1 MIDLEPEI
9 RAEYERVISLL
20 KDDNEIIF
28 PGHLSTADIIR
39 AHFLIANHFYLVG
52 EGLGGIGPR
61 EVNLLKSA
69 IGRQGVSFDG
79 RLKWTD
85 RFDICATLFFGL
97 IKNHAFHDANKRTA
111 FLSALYFLHQHGWCP
126 SVPEKEFENLTV
138 EIADNLLGRYARY
151 AKMLKDGE
159 ADPEVKFISWYL
171 PNHTRRIDK
180 QYYAVT
186 YRELQTILHRYGF
199 GLSNPRG
206 NHIDIV
212 KVRQRPRFLGI
223 LGKAEIVEERIG
235 QIGFPRWTSEV
246 GRSAIK
252 TVREVTGL
260 THERGVDSAAIFQ
273 GLDPIQTLIT
283 TYHEP
288 LMSLAG
294 R

>member
-1 MIDLEPEI
+1 LTFAQRFSLGLLRTTPFMTPTSEPH
-9 RAEYERVISLL
+9 S
-20 KDDNEIIF
+20 F
-28 PGHLSTADIIR
+28 PPCTSCINTAG
-39 AHFLIANHFYLVG
+39 A
-52 EGLGGIGPR
+52 
-61 EVNLLKSA
+61 
-69 IGRQGVSFDG
+69 
-79 RLKWTD
+79 RL
-85 RFDICATLFFGL
+85 
-97 IKNHAFHDANKRTA
+97 
-111 FLSALYFLHQHGWCP
+111 YQ
-126 SVPEKEFENLTV
+126 EEFENLTV
-138 EIADNLLGRYARY
+138 EIADNLLGRYPRY

-171 PNHTRRIDK
+171 RNHTRRIDK

-199 GLSNPRG
+199 GLYNPRG

-252 TVREVTGL
+252 TVREITGL
-260 THERGVDSAAIFQ
+260 THERGVDSAAFFQ